1 MERDAN
7 YGLIGGLTL
16 ALLAAAFGF
25 ILWLGQ
31 SQFARNFDE
40 YRIIFDGPVRGLSEG
55 GEVQFN
61 GIPVG
66 EITRISLDPRN
77 PNRVLAGVRLR
88 EDPPVRVDS
97 TAAPESQGITG
108 GSRSDARRVGEA
120 CVRTWRSRG
129 WPDH

>member
-1 MERDAN
+1 MRISDWSSDVCSSD
-7 YGLIGGLTL
+7 L
-16 ALLAAAFGF
+16 
-25 ILWLGQ
+25 
-31 SQFARNFDE
+31 FARNFDE

-88 EDPPVRVDS
+88 EDTPVRVDS
-97 TAAPESQGITG
+97 TAATESQGITG
-108 GSRSDARRVGEA
+108 GSYIQISAGTPSKRTEESRVGKE
-120 CVRTWRSRG
+120 CVSTCRCRWTAYR
-129 WPDH
+129 

>member
-40 YRIIFDGPVRGLSEG
+40 YRLIFDDPDRGLSEG

-66 EITRISLDPRN
+66 EITRTRLDPRN
-77 PNRVLAGVRLR
+77 PNREIGRAH
-88 EDPPVRVDS
+88 
-97 TAAPESQGITG
+97 
-108 GSRSDARRVGEA
+108 
-120 CVRTWRSRG
+120 VRTTVTHAHLVRRLPLTRKKQQ
-129 WPDH
+129 PDY

>member
-1 MERDAN
+1 MYRGDFGRAGGARQGKEPLMERDAN

-61 GIPVG
+61 VLPVDRKSGAAG
-66 EITRISLDPRN
+66 ERDS
-77 PNRVLAGVRLR
+77 
-88 EDPPVRVDS
+88 VRVDF
-97 TAAPESQGITG
+97 G
-108 GSRSDARRVGEA
+108 GG
-120 CVRTWRSRG
+120 RTLQ
-129 WPDH
+129 

>member
-1 MERDAN
+1 MRISDWSSDVCSSD
-7 YGLIGGLTL
+7 L
-16 ALLAAAFGF
+16 
-25 ILWLGQ
+25 
-31 SQFARNFDE
+31 NFDG

-88 EDPPVRVDS
+88 EDTPVRVDS
-97 TAAPESQGITG
+97 TAATESQGITG
-108 GSRSDARRVGEA
+108 GSYIQISAGTPSKPLLKEVSKERSEA
-120 CVRTWRSRG
+120 HTSELQSLMRNSYAVLC
-129 WPDH
+129 

>member
-1 MERDAN
+1 MRRHTRCALVTGVQTCALPIY

-77 PNRVLAGVRLR
+77 PNRVQIGRAHV
-88 EDPPVRVDS
+88 
-97 TAAPESQGITG
+97 
-108 GSRSDARRVGEA
+108 
-120 CVRTWRSRG
+120 
-129 WPDH
+129 